1 MFGRRSDSSPGKAA
15 TAATTENVG
24 VKEGASVS
32 AREADLNSSPE
43 SANGADGANSVNAA
57 AGVNAANT
65 VNTIGQ
71 LMAVDKSSAVAAA
84 PTAAMSPL
92 LNELRLL
99 LLERLDASVVLRLNR
114 AALRA
119 RIIRESGELASQR
132 KLPLTAQDQQ
142 QLADALLD
150 DMLGLGPIQAL
161 LDDPTVADVLV
172 NGPFQVYVERRG
184 KLQPAGVQFHDEAHV
199 KHVARR
205 IAAAIGRRIDESN
218 PMVDARLEDGSRV
231 NIIIPPLALD
241 GTSIS
246 IRKFNRDGFDLEH
259 LVRLGSM
266 TAEMAQLLKIA
277 TASRANIL
285 ISGGT
290 GAGKTSL
297 LNALSRHIGGGE
309 RIVTIE
315 DAAELALQQ
324 PHVVRLETRP
334 PSLEGGGGINQ
345 QQLLVNALRMR
356 PDRIVLGEVRSNEAF
371 DMMQAMNTGHDGSMS
386 TLHANSP
393 GDALIRLENL
403 LLMQQA
409 NVPLVAIRRQM
420 VSALDMIVQV
430 NRDRDGIRRVTA
442 IVEVIGIEGD
452 TVTLQTLW
460 QYKSND
466 NNPQE
471 APSYQHQNLRPA
483 LMERARTMGL
493 GDELQA
499 LVNRL
504 SSNSGGFN
512 TQQSGENFG

>member
-1 MFGRRSDSSPGKAA
+1 MAA
-15 TAATTENVG
+15 DKN
-24 VKEGASVS
+24 AS
-32 AREADLNSSPE
+32 
-43 SANGADGANSVNAA
+43 
-57 AGVNAANT
+57 
-65 VNTIGQ
+65 
-71 LMAVDKSSAVAAA
+71 VAAA

-246 IRKFNRDGFDLEH
+246 IRKFNRDGFDLDH

-297 LNALSRHIGGGE
+297 LNALSRHIGGDE

-430 NRDRDGIRRVTA
+430 NRDRDGVRRVTA

-466 NNPQE
+466 NNLQE
-471 APSYQHQNLRPA
+471 TPSYQHQNLRPA
-483 LMERARTMGL
+483 LMERARTMGQ

-504 SSNSGGFN
+504 SSNSSGFN
-512 TQQSGENFG
+512 TQTSGENFG